1 MPKID
6 VIDGSK
12 KVVDTLD
19 LSEDIFA
26 AEAKEA
32 IVHQVVVS
40 QLARR
45 RRGTKSTKTRDEVR
59 GGGAKPWQQK
69 GTGRAR
75 AGSIRSPI
83 WRGGGVAFAP
93 KPRDFSFHIPKK
105 MRRTALISALSSLY
119 SEGRIKVVDSIEIDE
134 IKTKKAVEFLK
145 GLELSDSLLLI
156 HTGGCEKLVRSLRNI
171 PNVKTLMAAGLN
183 VYDLLRYEDVV
194 CTRDA
199 VTEIEKRFAK

>member
-12 KVVDTLD
+12 KVVDKID
-19 LSEDIFA
+19 LREDVFA
-26 AEAKEA
+26 AKVKEA

-45 RRGTKSTKTRDEVR
+45 RRGTKCTKTRDEVR

-105 MRRTALISALSSLY
+105 MRRTALVSALSSLY
-119 SEGRIKVVDSIEIDE
+119 SEGRLKVVDSIELNE
-134 IKTKKAVEFLK
+134 IKTKKAVELLK

-156 HTGGCEKLVRSLRNI
+156 HTGGCEKLVRSMKNI

-183 VYDLLRYEDVV
+183 VYDLLRYENVV

-199 VTEIEKRFAK
+199 ITEIEKRFAK